1 MEKSTNRVRVRGRGR
16 GRSRGQPAHARADAV
31 APICSTAAT
40 LNPFFSRP
48 PLSGAPHCALV
59 VDATGT
65 FSCRCSALVSTLKPC
80 HLCSIHFWCSSR
92 QEHAFLFPFCVRKVP
107 GYCALVSGKF
117 SFFALHC
124 ALNSEV
130 CFPFCFRTT
139 AVDLG
144 LLPFTCLHSL

>member
-1 MEKSTNRVRVRGRGR
+1 MGRGR
-16 GRSRGQPAHARADAV
+16 GWGRLARARADAV
-31 APICSTAAT
+31 ASIASTAAA
-40 LNPFFSRP
+40 LKLFFSRP
-48 PLSGAPHCALV
+48 PLSGAPHRALV
-59 VDATGT
+59 VDAART

-92 QEHAFLFPFCVRKVP
+92 RERAFLFPFCVRKVP
-107 GYCALVSGKF
+107 SYYAVVLGLI

-144 LLPFTCLHSL
+144 LLPFTCLRSL